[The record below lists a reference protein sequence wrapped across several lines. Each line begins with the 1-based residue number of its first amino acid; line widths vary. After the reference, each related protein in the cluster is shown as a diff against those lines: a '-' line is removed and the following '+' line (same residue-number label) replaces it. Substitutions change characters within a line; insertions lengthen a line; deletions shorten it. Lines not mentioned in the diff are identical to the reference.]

1 MNTALTE
8 MLGWLGYLQRPS
20 VLLQLAGVIVMA
32 LMSQLIQRR
41 WLTGVPLRLQAPL
54 RLWLT
59 PLLIALWAGLLG
71 ATGQLQGLVLFLL
84 WWRCGWSVLVLL
96 HPLLGRVLDPEQRYD
111 LETRLL
117 RPVFL
122 VAGAI
127 DLINQLDT
135 VNDVAAIP
143 VGQAFGVE
151 ISVGKVFVALA
162 ISYLVIVGSG
172 LPAGLLSRGLQRLL
186 GISESSRKAMELILR
201 YAVAFVGI
209 LAVAMHIG
217 INPTA
222 VIAIAGGLSVGLG
235 FGIKEI
241 FSNFISGLWLLFEGS
256 VRPGEVLMIDGDPCE
271 VRRLGLR
278 ATVLWRDRDNAE
290 LLIPNQSFFTQ
301 DATTYTGSDRLR
313 RSQVTIT
320 AGLQHDPAM
329 VIQLLEQTAAGVPSV
344 LPTPPPKALLI
355 SYGDWAVN
363 YALRFWI
370 SNPMNNISSCSA
382 VNQAIWTAFKAH
394 GIEIPYPQ
402 QVAHVALEPGMP
414 TAAAAAPSPQPRVN
428 GEASGTSGFAAP

>member
-1 MNTALTE
+1 
-8 MLGWLGYLQRPS
+8 
-20 VLLQLAGVIVMA
+20 
-32 LMSQLIQRR
+32 
-41 WLTGVPLRLQAPL
+41 
-54 RLWLT
+54 
-59 PLLIALWAGLLG
+59 
-71 ATGQLQGLVLFLL
+71 
-84 WWRCGWSVLVLL
+84 VLL

-122 VAGAI
+122 IAGAVA
-127 DLINQLDT
+127 LINQLDT
-135 VNDVAAIP
+135 INDVAAIP
-143 VGQAFGVE
+143 IGEAFNIE
-151 ISVGKVFVALA
+151 ITLGKLFISLA

-172 LPAGLLSRGLQRLL
+172 LPAGLMARSLQRLL
-186 GISESSRKAMELILR
+186 GINDSSRKAMELILR
-201 YAVAFVGI
+201 YAVVSLGVV
-209 LAVAMHIG
+209 AVALHMG

-313 RSQVTIT
+313 RSQVTI
-320 AGLQHDPAM
+320 AVALQHDPAM
-329 VIQLLEQTAAGVPSV
+329 VIQLLEQTAVTVPGV
-344 LPTPPPKALLI
+344 LATPPPRALLI

-382 VNQAIWTAFKAH
+382 VNQAIWTAFKTH
-394 GIEIPYPQ
+394 DIEIPYPQ
-402 QVAHVALEPGMP
+402 QVAYLARSS
-414 TAAAAAPSPQPRVN
+414 AAAATDRQPRRL
-428 GEASGTSGFAAP
+428 GEGETGQPG

>member
-1 MNTALTE
+1 MNAWLSE
-8 MLGWLGYLQRPS
+8 LVGWLGYLQRPAVVVQ
-20 VLLQLAGVIVMA
+20 VLGVIGMT
-32 LMSQLIQRR
+32 LIGQLLQRR
-41 WLTGVPLRLQAPL
+41 WLSRCPQRLQSSVK
-54 RLWLT
+54 LWLT
-59 PLLIALWAGLLG
+59 PLLIALWAGLLS

-122 VAGAI
+122 IAGAVA
-127 DLINQLDT
+127 LINQLDT
-135 VNDVAAIP
+135 INDVAAIP
-143 VGQAFGVE
+143 IGEAFNIE
-151 ISVGKVFVALA
+151 ITLGKLFISLA

-172 LPAGLLSRGLQRLL
+172 LPAGLMARSLQRLL
-186 GISESSRKAMELILR
+186 GINDSSRKAMELILR
-201 YAVAFVGI
+201 YAVVSLGVV
-209 LAVAMHIG
+209 AVALHMG

-313 RSQVTIT
+313 RSQVTI
-320 AGLQHDPAM
+320 AVALQHDPAM
-329 VIQLLEQTAAGVPSV
+329 VIQLLEQTAVTVPGV
-344 LPTPPPKALLI
+344 LATPPPRALLT

-382 VNQAIWTAFKAH
+382 VNQAIWTAFKTH
-394 GIEIPYPQ
+394 DIEIPYPQ
-402 QVAHVALEPGMP
+402 QVAYLARSS
-414 TAAAAAPSPQPRVN
+414 AAAATDRQPRRL
-428 GEASGTSGFAAP
+428 GEGETGQPG

>member
-1 MNTALTE
+1 MNAWLSE
-8 MLGWLGYLQRPS
+8 LVGWLGYLQRPAVVVQ
-20 VLLQLAGVIVMA
+20 VLGVIGMT
-32 LMSQLIQRR
+32 LIGQLLQRR
-41 WLTGVPLRLQAPL
+41 WLSRCPQRLQSSVK
-54 RLWLT
+54 LWLT
-59 PLLIALWAGLLG
+59 PLLIALWAGLLS

-122 VAGAI
+122 IAGAVA
-127 DLINQLDT
+127 LINQLDT
-135 VNDVAAIP
+135 INDVAAIP
-143 VGQAFGVE
+143 IGEAFNIE
-151 ISVGKVFVALA
+151 ITLGKLFISLA

-172 LPAGLLSRGLQRLL
+172 LPAGLMARSLQRLL
-186 GISESSRKAMELILR
+186 GINDSSRKAMELILR
-201 YAVAFVGI
+201 YAVVSLGVV
-209 LAVAMHIG
+209 AVALHMG

-313 RSQVTIT
+313 RSQVTI
-320 AGLQHDPAM
+320 AVALQHDPAM
-329 VIQLLEQTAAGVPSV
+329 VIQLLEQTAVTVPGV
-344 LPTPPPKALLI
+344 LATPPPRALLI

-382 VNQAIWTAFKAH
+382 VNQAIWTAFKTH
-394 GIEIPYPQ
+394 DIEIPYPQ
-402 QVAHVALEPGMP
+402 QVAYLARSS
-414 TAAAAAPSPQPRVN
+414 AAAATDRQPRRL
-428 GEASGTSGFAAP
+428 GEGETGQPG

>member
-1 MNTALTE
+1 MNAWLFE
-8 MLGWLGYLQRPS
+8 LMGWLGYLQRPA
-20 VLLQLAGVIVMA
+20 VLVQVLGVVAVTLI
-32 LMSQLIQRR
+32 SQLLQRR
-41 WLTGVPLRLQAPL
+41 WLTRCPKRLQATL
-54 RLWLT
+54 KLWLT
-59 PLLIALWAGLLG
+59 PLLIALWAGLLN

-96 HPLLGRVLDPEQRYD
+96 HPLLGRVLDPDQRYD

-127 DLINQLDT
+127 ALINQLDT
-135 VNDVAAIP
+135 INDVASIS
-143 VGQAFGVE
+143 VGQAFNVE
-151 ISVGKVFVALA
+151 ITLGKVFVALA

-172 LPAGLLSRGLQRLL
+172 VPAGLMARGLQRLL
-186 GISESSRKAMELILR
+186 GISDSSRKAMELILR
-201 YAVAFVGI
+201 YAVVCLGV
-209 LAVAMHIG
+209 LAVAVHLG

-313 RSQVTIT
+313 RSQVTI
-320 AGLQHDPAM
+320 AAALQHDPAT
-329 VIQLLEQTAAGVPSV
+329 VIQLLEQTAAAVPGV
-344 LPTPPPKALLI
+344 LATPPPKALLI

-370 SNPMNNISSCSA
+370 ANPMNNISSCSA
-382 VNQAIWTAFKAH
+382 VNQAIWTAFQTH

-402 QVAHVALEPGMP
+402 QVAYLARGGP
-414 TAAAAAPSPQPRVN
+414 AAASAPHPRGN
-428 GEASGTSGFAAP
+428 DDARNASTGGDP

>member
-1 MNTALTE
+1 MNAWLSE
-8 MLGWLGYLQRPS
+8 LVGWLGYLQRPAVVVQ
-20 VLLQLAGVIVMA
+20 VLGVIGMT
-32 LMSQLIQRR
+32 LIGQLLQRR
-41 WLTGVPLRLQAPL
+41 WLSRCPQRLQSSVK
-54 RLWLT
+54 LWLT
-59 PLLIALWAGLLG
+59 PLLIALWAGLLS

-122 VAGAI
+122 IAGAVA
-127 DLINQLDT
+127 LINQLDT
-135 VNDVAAIP
+135 INDVAAIP
-143 VGQAFGVE
+143 IGEAFNIE
-151 ISVGKVFVALA
+151 ITLGKLFISLA

-172 LPAGLLSRGLQRLL
+172 LPAGLMARSLQRLL
-186 GISESSRKAMELILR
+186 GINDNSRKAMELILR
-201 YAVAFVGI
+201 YAVVSLGVV
-209 LAVAMHIG
+209 AVALHMG

-313 RSQVTIT
+313 RSQVTI
-320 AGLQHDPAM
+320 AVALQHDPAM
-329 VIQLLEQTAAGVPSV
+329 VIQLLEQTAVTVPGV
-344 LPTPPPKALLI
+344 LATPPPRALLI

-382 VNQAIWTAFKAH
+382 VNQAIWTAFKTH
-394 GIEIPYPQ
+394 DIEIPYPQ
-402 QVAHVALEPGMP
+402 QVAYLARSS
-414 TAAAAAPSPQPRVN
+414 AAAATDRQPRRL
-428 GEASGTSGFAAP
+428 GEGETGQPG

>member
-1 MNTALTE
+1 V
-8 MLGWLGYLQRPS
+8 LG
-20 VLLQLAGVIVMA
+20 VVGVTLI
-32 LMSQLIQRR
+32 SQLLQRR
-41 WLTGVPLRLQAPL
+41 WLTRCPQRLQSSVK
-54 RLWLT
+54 LWLT
-59 PLLIALWAGLLG
+59 PLLIALWAGLLS
-71 ATGQLQGLVLFLL
+71 ATGLVQGLVLFLL

-96 HPLLGRVLDPEQRYD
+96 HPLLGRVLDPDQRYD

-122 VAGAI
+122 IAGAI
-127 DLINQLDT
+127 ALINQLDT
-135 VNDVAAIP
+135 INDVAAIP
-143 VGQAFGVE
+143 IGEAFNIE
-151 ISVGKVFVALA
+151 ITLGKVFIALA

-172 LPAGLLSRGLQRLL
+172 LPAGLMARGLQRLL
-186 GISESSRKAMELILR
+186 GISDSSRKAMELILR
-201 YAVAFVGI
+201 YAVVCLGV
-209 LAVAMHIG
+209 LAVALHLG

-320 AGLQHDPAM
+320 AALQHDPAT
-329 VIQLLEQTAAGVPSV
+329 VIQLLEETAASVPGV
-344 LPTPPPKALLI
+344 LATPPPKALLI

-370 SNPMNNISSCSA
+370 PNPMNNISSCSA
-382 VNQAIWTAFKAH
+382 VNQAIWTAFQTH

-402 QVAHVALEPGMP
+402 QVAYLARGGP
-414 TAAAAAPSPQPRVN
+414 AAAAVPQARGN
-428 GEASGTSGFAAP
+428 GDGGGDGSDSHP

>member
-1 MNTALTE
+1 MNAWLSE
-8 MLGWLGYLQRPS
+8 LVGWLGYLQRS
-20 VLLQLAGVIVMA
+20 AVVVQVLGVIGMT
-32 LMSQLIQRR
+32 LIGQLLQRR
-41 WLTGVPLRLQAPL
+41 WLSRCPQRLQSSVK
-54 RLWLT
+54 LWLT
-59 PLLIALWAGLLG
+59 PLLIALWAGLLS

-122 VAGAI
+122 IAGAVA
-127 DLINQLDT
+127 LINQLDT
-135 VNDVAAIP
+135 INDVAAIP
-143 VGQAFGVE
+143 IGEAFNIE
-151 ISVGKVFVALA
+151 ITLGKLFISLA

-172 LPAGLLSRGLQRLL
+172 LPAGLMARSLQRLL
-186 GISESSRKAMELILR
+186 GINDSSRKAMELILR
-201 YAVAFVGI
+201 YAVVSLGVV
-209 LAVAMHIG
+209 AVALHMG

-313 RSQVTIT
+313 RSQVTI
-320 AGLQHDPAM
+320 AVALQHDPAM
-329 VIQLLEQTAAGVPSV
+329 VIQLLEQTAVTVPGV
-344 LPTPPPKALLI
+344 LATPPPRALLI

-382 VNQAIWTAFKAH
+382 VNQAIWTAFKTH
-394 GIEIPYPQ
+394 DIEIPYPQ
-402 QVAHVALEPGMP
+402 QVAYLARSS
-414 TAAAAAPSPQPRVN
+414 AAAATDRQPRRL
-428 GEASGTSGFAAP
+428 GEGETGQPG

>member
-1 MNTALTE
+1 MNAW
-8 MLGWLGYLQRPS
+8 MLELVGWLGYLQRPAVVLQLLGVIAVTLAS
-20 VLLQLAGVIVMA
+20 QLLQRRGLAGCPP
-32 LMSQLIQRR
+32 R
-41 WLTGVPLRLQAPL
+41 LRAIAK
-54 RLWLT
+54 LWLT
-59 PLLIALWAGLLG
+59 PLLLALWAGLLS
-71 ATGQLQGLVLFLL
+71 ATGQLLGLVLFLL

-96 HPLLGRVLDPEQRYD
+96 HPLLGRVLDPDQRYD

-127 DLINQLDT
+127 ALINQLDT
-135 VNDVAAIP
+135 INDVASIP
-143 VGQAFGVE
+143 IGQAFNIE
-151 ISVGKVFVALA
+151 ITLGKVFISLA
-162 ISYLVIVGSG
+162 TSYLVIVASG
-172 LPAGLLSRGLQRLL
+172 LPAGLMARGLQRLL
-186 GISESSRKAMELILR
+186 GISDSSRKAMELILR
-201 YAVAFVGI
+201 YAVVCLGV
-209 LAVAMHIG
+209 LAVAMHMG

-256 VRPGEVLMIDGDPCE
+256 VRPGEVLMINGDPCE

-313 RSQVTIT
+313 RSQVTI
-320 AGLQHDPAM
+320 AAALHHDPAT
-329 VIQLLEQTAAGVPSV
+329 VIQLLEQTAAAVPGV
-344 LPTPPPKALLI
+344 LATPAPKALLI

-370 SNPMNNISSCSA
+370 ANPMNNISSCSA
-382 VNQAIWTAFKAH
+382 VNQAIWTAFRAH

-402 QVAHVALEPGMP
+402 QVAHLTRNGP
-414 TAAAAAPSPQPRVN
+414 AAAALPQARGN
-428 GEASGTSGFAAP
+428 GDGGGDGSDGHP

>member
-1 MNTALTE
+1 MNGWMFE
-8 MLGWLGYLQRPS
+8 VVGWLGYLQRPS
-20 VLLQLAGVIVMA
+20 VVVQLLGVIAAMLASQLLQ
-32 LMSQLIQRR
+32 RR
-41 WLTGVPLRLQAPL
+41 GLGGCSPRLQTL
-54 RLWLT
+54 VKLWLT
-59 PLLIALWAGLLG
+59 PLLMALWAGLLK

-84 WWRCGWSVLVLL
+84 WWRCGWSLVVLL
-96 HPLLGRVLDPEQRYD
+96 HPLLGRLLDPDQRYD

-127 DLINQLDT
+127 ALIEQLDT
-135 VNDVAAIP
+135 VDDVASIP
-143 VGQAFGVE
+143 VGQAFAIE
-151 ISVGKVFVALA
+151 ITLGKVFISLA

-172 LPAGLLSRGLQRLL
+172 LPAGLLARGLQQLL
-186 GISESSRKAMELILR
+186 GISDSSRKAMELILR
-201 YAVAFVGI
+201 YAVVGLGVLI
-209 LAVAMHIG
+209 VTLHIG

-256 VRPGEVLMIDGDPCE
+256 VRPGEVLMLDGDPCE

-301 DATTYTGSDRLR
+301 EATTYTGSDRLR

-320 AGLQHDPAM
+320 AALHHDPAT
-329 VIQLLEQTAAGVPSV
+329 VIQLLEQTAAAVPAV
-344 LPTPPPKALLI
+344 LATPPPKALLI

-382 VNQAIWTAFKAH
+382 VNQAIWTAFKTH

-402 QVAHVALEPGMP
+402 QVAYLARNSSTG
-414 TAAAAAPSPQPRVN
+414 AAVPQ
-428 GEASGTSGFAAP
+428 ASGNDDAAGAISAGSP

>member
-1 MNTALTE
+1 
-8 MLGWLGYLQRPS
+8 
-20 VLLQLAGVIVMA
+20 
-32 LMSQLIQRR
+32 
-41 WLTGVPLRLQAPL
+41 
-54 RLWLT
+54 
-59 PLLIALWAGLLG
+59 
-71 ATGQLQGLVLFLL
+71 
-84 WWRCGWSVLVLL
+84 VLL

-122 VAGAI
+122 IAGAVA
-127 DLINQLDT
+127 LINQLDT
-135 VNDVAAIP
+135 INDVAAIP
-143 VGQAFGVE
+143 IGEAFNIE
-151 ISVGKVFVALA
+151 ITLGKLFISLA

-172 LPAGLLSRGLQRLL
+172 LPAGLMARSLQRLL
-186 GISESSRKAMELILR
+186 GINDSSRKAMELILR
-201 YAVAFVGI
+201 YAVVSLGVV
-209 LAVAMHIG
+209 AVALHMG

-313 RSQVTIT
+313 RSQVTI
-320 AGLQHDPAM
+320 AVALQHDPAM
-329 VIQLLEQTAAGVPSV
+329 VIQLLEQTAVTVPGV
-344 LPTPPPKALLI
+344 LATPPPRALLI

-382 VNQAIWTAFKAH
+382 VNQAIWTAFKTH
-394 GIEIPYPQ
+394 DIEIPYPQ
-402 QVAHVALEPGMP
+402 QVAYLARGGP
-414 TAAAAAPSPQPRVN
+414 AAASAPHPRGN
-428 GEASGTSGFAAP
+428 DDARNAGASGGP